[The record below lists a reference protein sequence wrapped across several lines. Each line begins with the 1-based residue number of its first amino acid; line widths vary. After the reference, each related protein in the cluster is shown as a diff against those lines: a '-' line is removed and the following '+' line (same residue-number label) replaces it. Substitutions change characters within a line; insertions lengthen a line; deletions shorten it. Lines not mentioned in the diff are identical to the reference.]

1 MTLKTRGF
9 YEFGPFRLEPDEH
22 LLLRDGVPIPLPP
35 KTFELLVFLVQN
47 HSRLVTK
54 EQIMQAVWQE
64 SFVEEANLTV
74 SISALRRAL
83 GEKEGAPRYI
93 ETVPKRGYR
102 FTAPVRE
109 VKQPLELG
117 SAEPAVAH
125 LPQAAERTLEVTTG
139 DSDVPG
145 LMAHGPPPASTAVA
159 ATARAQTLPPPIAQ
173 QQPANEN
180 RGSLSALQVAPQ
192 PHAGSAA
199 AMPQALENSGSPKPR
214 KYVVATALLILMCAL
229 VGVTGYL
236 RSKPDGT
243 ATSKHPRSLAVLPFQ
258 NVGQDSSSDFLG
270 FSLADAVIT
279 KLGYVSSLSVRPSSA
294 VEKYRNQAIDIRK
307 VAAELNVDTLLTG
320 NFIRDGDNFRITPQL
335 IDVKTEK
342 ILWRG
347 TIDLKYDHLL
357 NVQDNVAQ
365 QIIKGLELSLSPS
378 QAEKLKT
385 DVPVDPLA
393 YEYYLRGVDLYSQN
407 DFPMSIKMLEK
418 SAQIGPSYA
427 LTWAQ
432 LGKSYA
438 ATASLQFG
446 GRQQYDKAQA
456 AYEKALSIEPG
467 QIEAH
472 IYMAN
477 LLTDTGHVERAVPL
491 LRDVLKT
498 NPNLAEAHWELGYAY
513 RFGGMLHDSVTECE
527 RARQLDPG
535 VKLNSAT
542 LNGYLYLG
550 QYDKFLQ
557 SLPENSDSAL
567 VIFYRGF
574 AKYHKGD
581 WAGAAAEFDRAYQID
596 PTLLQAAVGKAYSYA
611 IAHQDA
617 QALEILRDTESKI
630 EQRGVSDP
638 EAIYKIAEAYAV
650 LGDKTSA
657 MHTLG
662 HSIEKGFFAYPYF
675 VNDPLL
681 NNIRNEGGFAE
692 LLKTAQQRHETFK
705 TTFF

>member
-9 YEFGPFRLEPDEH
+9 YEFGSFRLEPAEH
-22 LLLRDGVPIPLPP
+22 LLLRDRVPIPLPP

-83 GEKEGAPRYI
+83 GEKEESRYI

-102 FTAPVRE
+102 FTASVRE
-109 VKQPLELG
+109 VKLPADVSRQP
-117 SAEPAVAH
+117 
-125 LPQAAERTLEVTTG
+125 PQTSG
-139 DSDVPG
+139 Q
-145 LMAHGPPPASTAVA
+145 GPPTATAVA
-159 ATARAQTLPPPIAQ
+159 PATETRAAQAREK
-173 QQPANEN
+173 QPADEK
-180 RGSLSALQVAPQ
+180 RDDLSALLVAPQ
-192 PHAGSAA
+192 PRTDFVIAIPHAPEDLGD
-199 AMPQALENSGSPKPR
+199 EKPR
-214 KYVVATALLILMCAL
+214 KRVIATVLLILLCAL
-229 VGVTGYL
+229 LGFTGYL
-236 RSKPDGT
+236 RLQSDT
-243 ATSKHPRSLAVLPFQ
+243 ASSSQPPRSLAVIPFQ
-258 NVGQDSSSDFLG
+258 NVGQDASSDFLG

-294 VEKYRNQAIDIRK
+294 VQQYRNQAIDIRK
-307 VAAELNVDTLLTG
+307 VGADLNVNTLLTG
-320 NFIRDGDNFRITPQL
+320 NYVRDGDNFRITPQL

-378 QAEKLKT
+378 QAEKLKM
-385 DVPVDPLA
+385 DEPVDPVA

-418 SAQIGPSYA
+418 SAQIGPNYA
-427 LTWAQ
+427 LTWVY
-432 LGKSYA
+432 LGKSYEA
-438 ATASLQFG
+438 LASLQFG
-446 GRQQYDKAQA
+446 GRQQYDQAQA
-456 AYEKALSIEPG
+456 AFEKALSIEPG

-472 IYMAN
+472 TSMAN
-477 LLTDTGHVERAVPL
+477 LLTDTGSVEHAVPL

-542 LNGYLYLG
+542 INGYLYLG

-557 SLPENSDSAL
+557 SLPENSNSAL

-574 AKYHKGD
+574 AEYYKND
-581 WAGAAAEFDRAYQID
+581 WTAAAAEFDRAYQID

-611 IAHQDA
+611 IAHQDSK
-617 QALEILRDTESKI
+617 ALGVLHATETKI

-650 LGDKTSA
+650 LGDKSSA

-662 HSIEKGFFAYPYF
+662 HSIEKGFFAYPYL
-675 VNDPLL
+675 VSDPLL
-681 NNIRNEGGFAE
+681 NNIRNQSGFAA
-692 LLKTAQQRHETFK
+692 LLKMAEQRHNTFK
-705 TTFF
+705 ATFF

>member
-9 YEFGPFRLEPDEH
+9 YEFGPFRLEPEEH
-22 LLLRDGVPIPLPP
+22 LLLRDRVPIPLPP
-35 KTFELLVFLVQN
+35 KTFELLVFLVHN
-47 HSRLVTK
+47 HARLVTK

-74 SISALRRAL
+74 SISALRKAL

-93 ETVPKRGYR
+93 ETVPKKGYR
-102 FTAPVRE
+102 FTAL
-109 VKQPLELG
+109 VKELDLPADVTTVQHPQTSRPELG
-117 SAEPAVAH
+117 VEAHGLPAASAAAPAVA
-125 LPQAAERTLEVTTG
+125 PAETQPIQAAEN
-139 DSDVPG
+139 G
-145 LMAHGPPPASTAVA
+145 L
-159 ATARAQTLPPPIAQ
+159 
-173 QQPANEN
+173 ANERLEN
-180 RGSLSALQVAPQ
+180 LSALQVAPQ
-192 PHAGSAA
+192 PRTGFVA
-199 AMPQALENSGSPKPR
+199 AMPQALEDSSHTKPR
-214 KYVVATALLILMCAL
+214 KRVIATALLILMCVL
-229 VGVTGYL
+229 VGFTGYL
-236 RSKPDGT
+236 RTLPES
-243 ATSKHPRSLAVLPFQ
+243 SSSSQPRTLAVIPFQ
-258 NVGQDSSSDFLG
+258 NVGQDAGSDFLG

-294 VEKYRNQAIDIRK
+294 VEQYRNEAIDIRK
-307 VAAELNVDTLLTG
+307 VGADLNVNTLLTG
-320 NFIRDGDNFRITPQL
+320 NYVRDGDNFRITPQL

-378 QAEKLKT
+378 QAKKLKT
-385 DVPVDPLA
+385 DEPVDPMA

-407 DFPMSIKMLEK
+407 DFPMSVKMLEK
-418 SAQIGPSYA
+418 SAQIEPNYA
-427 LTWAQ
+427 LTWAR
-432 LGKSYA
+432 LGKSYEA
-438 ATASLQFG
+438 LASLQFG
-446 GRQQYDKAQA
+446 GRQEYDKAQA
-456 AYEKALSIEPG
+456 AFEKALSVEPG
-467 QIEAH
+467 QIEAQAS
-472 IYMAN
+472 MAN

-491 LRDVLKT
+491 LRDVLET

-542 LNGYLYLG
+542 INAYLYLG

-557 SLPENSDSAL
+557 SLPENSNSAL

-574 AKYHKGD
+574 AKYYKSD
-581 WAGAAAEFDRAYQID
+581 LAGAAAEFDRAYQID

-617 QALEILRDTESKI
+617 KALGVLHATESKI

-638 EAIYKIAEAYAV
+638 EAIYKIAQAYAV
-650 LGDKTSA
+650 IGDKGSA
-657 MHTLG
+657 MHTLR
-662 HSIEKGFFAYPYF
+662 HSIEKGFFAYPYLTS
-675 VNDPLL
+675 DPLL
-681 NNIRNEGGFAE
+681 NNIRNESGFAA
-692 LLKTAQQRHETFK
+692 LLQTAEQRHEIFK
-705 TTFF
+705 ATFFQN

>member
-9 YEFGPFRLEPDEH
+9 YEFGPFRLEPEEH
-22 LLLRDGVPIPLPP
+22 LLLRENVPISLSP
-35 KTFELLVFLVQN
+35 KTFDLLVFLVKN
-47 HSRLVTK
+47 YGRLVTK
-54 EQIMQAVWQE
+54 EEIMQAVWPE

-74 SISALRRAL
+74 SISALRKAL
-83 GEKEGAPRYI
+83 GEKEGARHI
-93 ETVPKRGYR
+93 ETISKKGYR
-102 FTAPVRE
+102 FVTLVRE
-109 VKQPLELG
+109 VTVTPEQTPANILEAVPRAA
-117 SAEPAVAH
+117 SAEENHPAVIR
-125 LPQAAERTLEVTTG
+125 E
-139 DSDVPG
+139 
-145 LMAHGPPPASTAVA
+145 GPSA
-159 ATARAQTLPPPIAQ
+159 LPIAQ
-173 QQPANEN
+173 RPSNSYSEIPPTDQISPA
-180 RGSLSALQVAPQ
+180 AP
-192 PHAGSAA
+192 
-199 AMPQALENSGSPKPR
+199 LR
-214 KYVVATALLILMCAL
+214 KRVILMAGLMLLVIL

-236 RSKPDGT
+236 RSRPDGT
-243 ATSKHPRSLAVLPFQ
+243 ATSKHPRSLAVLPFH

-294 VEKYRNQAIDIRK
+294 VEKYRNQSIDIRK

-320 NFIRDGDNFRITPQL
+320 NFVREGDNFRITPQL
-335 IDVKTEK
+335 IDARTQE

-357 NVQDNVAQ
+357 TVQDHVAQ
-365 QIIKGLELSLSPS
+365 QIVKGLELSLSPS
-378 QAEKLKT
+378 QAEKLKS
-385 DVPVDPLA
+385 DQAVDPVA

-407 DFPMSIKMLEK
+407 DFPLSIKMLEK
-418 SAQIGPSYA
+418 SAEIEPNYA
-427 LTWAQ
+427 LTWAH

-477 LLTDTGHVERAVPL
+477 LLTDTGYVERAVPL

-535 VKLNSAT
+535 VKVNSAT
-542 LNGYLYLG
+542 INAYLYLG

-557 SLPENSDSAL
+557 TLPENSNSAL

-574 AKYHKGD
+574 GKYYQND
-581 WAGAAAEFDRAYQID
+581 WAGAVVEFDRAYQID
-596 PTLLQAAVGKAYSYA
+596 PTLLQAAVGKSYSYA

-617 QALEILRDTESKI
+617 KALDILRATEGRI

>member
-1 MTLKTRGF
+1 MSLKTRGF
-9 YEFGPFRLEPDEH
+9 FEFGPFRLEPDEH
-22 LLLRDGVPIPLPP
+22 LLLRDGVPISVSP

-47 HSRLVTK
+47 HGRLVTK

-74 SISALRRAL
+74 SISALRKAL
-83 GEKEGAPRYI
+83 GEKEDSRYI
-93 ETVPKRGYR
+93 ETVPKKGYR

-109 VKQPLELG
+109 VTQPLELS
-117 SAEPAVAH
+117 SAEPTPAH
-125 LPQAAERTLEVTTG
+125 LPQAAEATLEVTAG
-139 DSDVPG
+139 DSGVPG
-145 LMAHGPPPASTAVA
+145 LTAHGPPPASTAAA
-159 ATARAQTLPPPIAQ
+159 ATARAQTQSPLAAEQ
-173 QQPANEN
+173 QAANEN
-180 RGSLSALQVAPQ
+180 RDSLLALQVAPQ
-192 PHAGSAA
+192 LHTGSAA
-199 AMPQALENSGSPKPR
+199 AIPQALDNSGSPKPR
-214 KYVVATALLILMCAL
+214 KRVILMAGLTLLVVL

-236 RSKPDGT
+236 RSRPDGT
-243 ATSKHPRSLAVLPFQ
+243 ATSKHPRSLAVLPFH
-258 NVGQDSSSDFLG
+258 NVGQDSGSDFLG

-294 VEKYRNQAIDIRK
+294 VEKYRNQSIDIRK
-307 VAAELNVDTLLTG
+307 VAADLNVDTLLTG
-320 NFIRDGDNFRITPQL
+320 NFIREGDNFRITPQL
-335 IDVKTEK
+335 IDARTQE

-357 NVQDNVAQ
+357 TVQDNVAQ
-365 QIIKGLELSLSPS
+365 QIIKGLELSLTPS

-385 DVPVDPLA
+385 DVPVDPAA

-407 DFPMSIKMLEK
+407 DFPLSIKMLEK
-418 SAQIGPSYA
+418 SAQIGPNYA
-427 LTWAQ
+427 LTWAH
-432 LGKSYA
+432 LGKSYEA
-438 ATASLQFG
+438 IASLQFG

-456 AYEKALSIEPG
+456 AFEKALAIQPD

-472 IYMAN
+472 IFMAN
-477 LLTDTGHVERAVPL
+477 LLTDTGYVERAVPL

-535 VKLNSAT
+535 VKVNSAT
-542 LNGYLYLG
+542 INAYLYLG

-557 SLPENSDSAL
+557 SLPENSNSAL

-574 AKYHKGD
+574 AKYYKSD

-617 QALEILRDTESKI
+617 QALDILRATENRI

-662 HSIEKGFFAYPYF
+662 HSIEKGFFPYPYL
-675 VNDPLL
+675 VSDPLL
-681 NNIRNEGGFAE
+681 SSLRNESGLAE
-692 LLKTAQQRHETFK
+692 LLRTAQQRHETFK

>member
-1 MTLKTRGF
+1 
-9 YEFGPFRLEPDEH
+9 
-22 LLLRDGVPIPLPP
+22 
-35 KTFELLVFLVQN
+35 
-47 HSRLVTK
+47 
-54 EQIMQAVWQE
+54 MQAVWPE

-74 SISALRRAL
+74 SISALRKAL
-83 GEKEGAPRYI
+83 GEKEWIARHI
-93 ETVPKRGYR
+93 ETVSKKGYR
-102 FTAPVRE
+102 FVTPVRE
-109 VKQPLELG
+109 VPLPPEH
-117 SAEPAVAH
+117 APANILEAV
-125 LPQAAERTLEVTTG
+125 PQAASAEEN
-139 DSDVPG
+139 
-145 LMAHGPPPASTAVA
+145 HPAE
-159 ATARAQTLPPPIAQ
+159 I
-173 QQPANEN
+173 
-180 RGSLSALQVAPQ
+180 RGELSALPTAQPPSHPHPETPSTAEISPAAPLRKRVILM
-192 PHAGSAA
+192 AG
-199 AMPQALENSGSPKPR
+199 
-214 KYVVATALLILMCAL
+214 LILLVFL

-236 RSKPDGT
+236 RSRPDGT
-243 ATSKHPRSLAVLPFQ
+243 ATSKHPRNLAVLPFH
-258 NVGQDSSSDFLG
+258 NLGQDSSSDFLG

-294 VEKYRNQAIDIRK
+294 VEKYRNQSIDIRK

-320 NFIRDGDNFRITPQL
+320 NFIREGDNFRITPQL
-335 IDVKTEK
+335 VDARTEE

-357 NVQDNVAQ
+357 TVQDNVAQ
-365 QIIKGLELSLSPS
+365 QIVKGLELSLSPS
-378 QAEKLKT
+378 QAKKLKS
-385 DVPVDPLA
+385 DQAVDPVA

-407 DFPMSIKMLEK
+407 DFPLSIKMIEK
-418 SAQIGPSYA
+418 SAEIGPNYA
-427 LTWAQ
+427 LTWAH

-498 NPNLAEAHWELGYAY
+498 NPNLAEAHWELGYSY

-535 VKLNSAT
+535 VKVNSAT
-542 LNGYLYLG
+542 INAYLYLG

-557 SLPENSDSAL
+557 TLPENSDSAL

-574 AKYHKGD
+574 GKYYQND
-581 WAGAAAEFDRAYQID
+581 WTGAAAEFDRAYQID

-617 QALEILRDTESKI
+617 KALEILRATESRI

-662 HSIEKGFFAYPYF
+662 HSIEKGFFPYPYF

-681 NNIRNEGGFAE
+681 NNIRNEAGIAE
-692 LLKTAQQRHETFK
+692 LLKTAEQRHETFK
-705 TTFF
+705 STFF

>member
-9 YEFGPFRLEPDEH
+9 FEFGPFRLEPAEH
-22 LLLRDGVPIPLPP
+22 LLLRDCTPIPLPP

-74 SISALRRAL
+74 SISALRKAL
-83 GEKEGAPRYI
+83 GEKEESRYI

-109 VKQPLELG
+109 VKLPVDITPAQSPQNLAAAPEL
-117 SAEPAVAH
+117 SVF
-125 LPQAAERTLEVTTG
+125 
-139 DSDVPG
+139 
-145 LMAHGPPPASTAVA
+145 GPPTASAA
-159 ATARAQTLPPPIAQ
+159 APATARAETRAGQAGEK
-173 QQPANEN
+173 QPAAEK
-180 RGSLSALQVAPQ
+180 RESLSALQVAPQ
-192 PHAGSAA
+192 PSIDFVAA
-199 AMPQALENSGSPKPR
+199 IPHTLTDSRDAKPR
-214 KYVVATALLILMCAL
+214 KRVLATSLLILLCAL
-229 VGVTGYL
+229 VGFTGYL
-236 RSKPDGT
+236 RVQPDR
-243 ATSKHPRSLAVLPFQ
+243 SSSSQQPRSLAVIPFQ
-258 NVGQDSSSDFLG
+258 NVGQDTSSDFLG

-279 KLGYVSSLSVRPSSA
+279 KLAYVSSLSVRPSSA
-294 VEKYRNQAIDIRK
+294 VQQYRNQAIDIRK
-307 VAAELNVDTLLTG
+307 VGADLNVNTLLTG
-320 NFIRDGDNFRITPQL
+320 NFVRDGDNFRITPQL
-335 IDVKTEK
+335 IDVTTEK

-385 DVPVDPLA
+385 DEPVDPVA

-418 SAQIGPSYA
+418 SAQIGPNYA
-427 LTWAQ
+427 LTWAH
-432 LGKSYA
+432 LGKSYEA
-438 ATASLQFG
+438 LASLQFG
-446 GRQQYDKAQA
+446 GRQEYDKAQA
-456 AYEKALSIEPG
+456 AFEKALSIEPG

-472 IYMAN
+472 TSMAN

-491 LRDVLKT
+491 LRDVVKT

-542 LNGYLYLG
+542 MNGYLYLG

-557 SLPENSDSAL
+557 SLPENSNSAL

-574 AKYHKGD
+574 AKYYKSD

-611 IAHQDA
+611 IAHHDA
-617 QALEILRDTESKI
+617 KALDILHTTEGKI
-630 EQRGVSDP
+630 EERGESDP

-650 LGDKTSA
+650 IGDKASA

-662 HSIEKGFFAYPYF
+662 YSIEKGFFAYPYLAS
-675 VNDPLL
+675 DSLL
-681 NNIRNEGGFAE
+681 NNIRKESGFAA
-692 LLKTAQQRHETFK
+692 LLKAAEQRHNTFK
-705 TTFF
+705 ATFF